1 MAAIFT
7 KTVLRSPVVRWI
19 LQARVRHKN
28 LNDVIFVGD
37 DFVHV
42 KQLRQEGTLE
52 HVAFKTDFD
61 GRIRAAKVF
70 TVEPIP
76 LAPDESTFMKV
87 EYSEPTQSTQ
97 KNPPQYLVLTT
108 ERHELLFLSL
118 SYDGAGSYRFV
129 HHAVPLPTFDRTIFQ
144 PGEHLAIDH
153 DSRSL
158 AVAANER
165 EVVIYSSKSAQ
176 EVSNGLRSIET
187 DWSPISAQRQ
197 LQVDGV
203 IQHIDFLIPH
213 ASDPNRIMLLLNL
226 VDQSRTS
233 AVLVDW
239 YVGTDLHDAQI
250 HAGQRLDLG
259 GVLPNLLVPLRNA
272 SFILVTGSVI
282 TRWDNLATGSINGY
296 AVDVV
301 EVDIEERGASSR
313 MPIWVNWCRPSRRY
327 VPTETTDNIYFIRE
341 DGVTIFLQFSSLMGS
356 SHAGDF
362 RCHVGSAFASVGD
375 DLDPDILIA
384 AGDMSSGQTC
394 KIGHWSSPLRLPD
407 WPRPDTMRMS
417 LVEVI
422 PNWASVTD
430 MVISRLPGKNQRTRD
445 SVIVTSGRQPY
456 GNITEL
462 RQGLEAKQSAYIEL
476 DNLRSVT
483 NVWALPLAGVG
494 DALLVLSSPVGTRFF
509 RTSTDATMK
518 GFEEL
523 RSPDLALEGTDPTL
537 AAAYTTDGKLI
548 QVTTCGINVAHGVS
562 ANFEDAIRLNLRD
575 NVNIL
580 ASAVDS
586 AQAFIVTAERTRST
600 PTMYSL
606 VVRTLPS
613 GEADTDV
620 TSSSWIKCSTEIGSE
635 PLCLA
640 LLAGSESS
648 YVILATSDGYLR
660 SYRISVTG
668 DLALTGRISST
679 SPTSDS
685 SLCDSAVVL
694 SSGTD
699 GTLPG
704 HRHLVVCGLRDGRLS
719 LVELTPEGSFGTHV
733 PKLLDF
739 GQSAV
744 KLTRHPDD
752 PSRAY
757 ASCGSDLC
765 LLSLPEHGSHTL
777 EVQNIWISDLLRPE
791 VVQAPVVACTHMPPA
806 YLLASPDLAESFI
819 TISGDECSV
828 NVLSR
833 QSRAVPRQI
842 AVSGTP
848 TRLIHAEQQRCLVSA
863 SLRYDVQYF
872 SGSLP
877 QSGPEERRQVWP
889 VIDFIPSRS
898 NAVSFAYEM
907 QPGEG
912 VYALLEWSFKSSE
925 EKMYSFVMVGGS
937 YARHNKPDKGYIT
950 FLQPLF
956 EGWGVVSV
964 KGSPA
969 VTKFD
974 APVYALAL
982 LDEMTYVACVGPH
995 VHINRFSLEQRKWS
1009 PVCRPFQ
1016 LSSIGVFV
1024 TVEDGHISVSTA
1036 RDGFVRLKMC
1046 ERSAQAQ
1053 DDDRCDY
1060 HLIANTNSPRAD
1072 TLLSHMVSPRDPG
1085 LALLSTS
1092 TGHVLGLAPSDAT
1105 KSDASGG
1112 ITNGSSTT
1120 SDLVLAA
1127 RLPRSLTRVR
1137 PCDIRLPW
1145 RPGPPPGVG
1154 DILIGC
1160 AADGT
1165 LVGIAMLPAG
1175 ANDNLW
1181 RQLFWLQRLCEWSEE
1196 LSPHTYLSSAYTS
1209 SDRPSVKKER
1219 TVPIGLNMSVDR
1231 PDNMIVLRS
1240 NRNPISDKHIDGDIL
1255 ARLMERGGAEVLK
1268 RILHEH
1274 ANREDRV
1281 GEWLRRHMRG
1291 ELEAVDQV
1299 IDVVARLLGCWM

>member
-1 MAAIFT
+1 
-7 KTVLRSPVVRWI
+7 
-19 LQARVRHKN
+19 
-28 LNDVIFVGD
+28 
-37 DFVHV
+37 
-42 KQLRQEGTLE
+42 
-52 HVAFKTDFD
+52 
-61 GRIRAAKVF
+61 
-70 TVEPIP
+70 
-76 LAPDESTFMKV
+76 
-87 EYSEPTQSTQ
+87 
-97 KNPPQYLVLTT
+97 
-108 ERHELLFLSL
+108 
-118 SYDGAGSYRFV
+118 
-129 HHAVPLPTFDRTIFQ
+129 
-144 PGEHLAIDH
+144 
-153 DSRSL
+153 
-158 AVAANER
+158 
-165 EVVIYSSKSAQ
+165 
-176 EVSNGLRSIET
+176 
-187 DWSPISAQRQ
+187 
-197 LQVDGV
+197 
-203 IQHIDFLIPH
+203 
-213 ASDPNRIMLLLNL
+213 MLLLNL